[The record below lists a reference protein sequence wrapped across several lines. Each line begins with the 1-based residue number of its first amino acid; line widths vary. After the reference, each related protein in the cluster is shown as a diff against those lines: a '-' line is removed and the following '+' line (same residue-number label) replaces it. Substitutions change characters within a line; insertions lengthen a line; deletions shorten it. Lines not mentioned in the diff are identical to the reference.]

1 MAQNRYYSS
10 DLRAVYERI
19 TKREEDVKKGLMPVP
34 EKDKPTN
41 PTLIQLREIE
51 ENNAR
56 FLASMAAFTLD
67 ENGDAQTMLDRL
79 YPKVDPNVRDAA
91 AKYLDKILEME
102 KLDDSESKLK
112 DALSPSR

>member
-1 MAQNRYYSS
+1 MAQNRYCSS
-10 DLRAVYERI
+10 DLRAIYERI

-41 PTLIQLREIE
+41 PTAIRLREIE

-56 FLASMAAFTLD
+56 FLASTAAFTFN

-79 YPKVDPNVRDAA
+79 YPKADPNIRNAA

-102 KLDDSESKLK
+102 KLGENDAKLK
-112 DALSPSR
+112 DALAET

>member
-1 MAQNRYYSS
+1 
-10 DLRAVYERI
+10 
-19 TKREEDVKKGLMPVP
+19 
-34 EKDKPTN
+34 
-41 PTLIQLREIE
+41 
-51 ENNAR
+51 
-56 FLASMAAFTLD
+56 MAAFTLD

>member
-1 MAQNRYYSS
+1 MAQNRYYST

-41 PTLIQLREIE
+41 PTLIKLREIE

-79 YPKVDPNVRDAA
+79 YPKADPNIRNAT

-102 KLDDSESKLK
+102 KLEDSESKLK

>member
-19 TKREEDVKKGLMPVP
+19 TKREEDVKRGLMPVP

-41 PTLIQLREIE
+41 PTLIKLREIE

-67 ENGDAQTMLDRL
+67 ENGDSQTIWLPLWGVQIHTSQSRYKSHTTGLSNTHKGRL
-79 YPKVDPNVRDAA
+79 
-91 AKYLDKILEME
+91 
-102 KLDDSESKLK
+102 
-112 DALSPSR
+112 